1 MPARIPIDQQSV
13 GDFCR
18 RWDVVELGL
27 FGSVLRDDFRPDS
40 DVDVFV
46 TFQSDARPSLFDLAA
61 MQDEL
66 SVIFGRRV
74 DLGTKRSL
82 KPSIK
87 DDIIASAEVLFA
99 A

>member
-1 MPARIPIDQQSV
+1 MPAHIPIDPRAIAE
-13 GDFCR
+13 FCHK
-18 RWDVVELGL
+18 WHVTELGL

-46 TFQSDARPSLFDLAA
+46 TFDEGHTPGWEIVT

-66 SVIFGRRV
+66 AALFGRRV

-82 KPSIK
+82 SPRLAKRIL
-87 DDIIASAEVLFA
+87 ASAEVIFA

>member
-1 MPARIPIDQQSV
+1 MPAHIPIDRQTIAE
-13 GDFCR
+13 FCH
-18 RWDVVELGL
+18 RWHVVELGL

-46 TFQSDARPSLFDLAA
+46 TFAEGCTPGWEIVT

-66 SVIFGRRV
+66 ASLLGRRV
-74 DLGTKRSL
+74 DLSTKRALSPRL
-82 KPSIK
+82 AKRIL
-87 DDIIASAEVLFA
+87 ATAEVIFA

>member
-1 MPARIPIDQQSV
+1 MPAHIPIDHQAIA
-13 GDFCR
+13 DFCC
-18 RWDVVELGL
+18 RWRVTELGL
-27 FGSVLRDDFRPDS
+27 YGSVLRDDFRPDS

-46 TFQSDARPSLFDLAA
+46 TFDEGHTPGWEIVT

-66 SVIFGRRV
+66 TALFGRRV

-82 KPSIK
+82 SPRLARRIL
-87 DDIIASAEVLFA
+87 ASSEVIFA

>member
-1 MPARIPIDQQSV
+1 MPAHIPIDQQAIAA
-13 GDFCR
+13 FCR
-18 RWDVVELGL
+18 KWHVTELGL

-46 TFQSDARPSLFDLAA
+46 TFADGHTPGWEIVT

-66 SVIFGRRV
+66 AALFGRQV

-82 KPSIK
+82 SPRLAPRIL
-87 DDIIASAEVLFA
+87 ASSEVIFA